1 MATAALACSPTRRR
15 GFARAPGH
23 ASGTPLRLTITGA
36 GLRLLARADGARAAV
51 LRTTCAVPA
60 WRPWILRLV
69 DVRRRAPWQGLACV
83 AVTAALALRFPF
95 ISLWLGAAILGI
107 PHLISGVRHLAV
119 RRRLAWTTWAPIAGA
134 MLIGAI
140 QLLTDSLWTTTAT
153 SLLFAA
159 AMASEAL
166 SGRSASRDR
175 RLALLGVAAIYGTA
189 AVLWPLRSLIV
200 LSHAH
205 AVGSMACLALIARRR
220 APLAWVPMAAAAGVM
235 VAAFAGAFDAWLPA
249 APYAPPSSADSLAT
263 ARILAA
269 FPGASELTRQRGLFA
284 YAFGQALHY
293 SIWVR
298 LVPDVDRPAAV
309 PQTFRVAWSRLR
321 ADLGRWALP
330 LAAACAVA
338 PFVILLGGTTARET
352 YFTLAYFHIGLE
364 AAALVGLIRGL

>member
-1 MATAALACSPTRRR
+1 MW
-15 GFARAPGH
+15 
-23 ASGTPLRLTITGA
+23 RL
-36 GLRLLARADGARAAV
+36 
-51 LRTTCAVPA
+51 
-60 WRPWILRLV
+60 WILHLV
-69 DVRRRAPWQGLACV
+69 DLRRRALWQGLACV

-95 ISLWLGAAILGI
+95 VSLWLGAALLGV

-119 RRRLAWTTWAPIAGA
+119 RRRLAATTWIAVGGA
-134 MLIGAI
+134 MLIGVV
-140 QLLTDSLWTTTAT
+140 QLFDAGTWTTTAT
-153 SLLFAA
+153 SLCFAV
-159 AMASEAL
+159 AMGSEAL
-166 SGRSASRDR
+166 AGRGANDDR
-175 RLALLGVAAIYGTA
+175 RLPLLGMAALYGTA

-205 AVGSMACLALIARRR
+205 AIGSMACLALLARRR
-220 APLAWVPMAAAAGVM
+220 APLAWVPMAAAAAVM

-249 APYAPPSSADSLAT
+249 APYAPPSSAESLAT

-269 FPGASELTRQRGLFA
+269 FPGASGLTRQRGLFA

-293 SIWVR
+293 SVWVR

-330 LAAACAVA
+330 LAVACAVA
-338 PFVILLGGTTARET
+338 PAVILIGGTTARET

-364 AAALVGLIRGL
+364 AAALVALLRGL